1 MKITAIK
8 QQVKRPDRYSFFVE
22 GKYAFSLS
30 ENALLESGLTSGKEL
45 SKEELATYKQ
55 LSQDDKLYNRALRY
69 IALRPRSTWEM
80 ETYLDRKGAS
90 PALIEQILNKLTK
103 LDLLNDRKIAQA
115 FVNDRRLLRP
125 TSRRKLMA
133 ELRKKR
139 IPDEIIQSALGS
151 EESDEQSALKS
162 VIVTKRR
169 QTKYQDDL
177 KLMQYLARQGFMYD
191 DIKHAMQESEA
202 E

>member
-8 QQVKRPDRYSFFVE
+8 QQVKRIDRYSLFIDE
-22 GKYAFSLS
+22 KYAFSLS
-30 ENALLESGLTSGKEL
+30 ENALLESGLSSGVEL
-45 SKEELATYKQ
+45 SKEEVEKYKQ
-55 LSQDDKLYNRALRY
+55 LSQDDKLYGRALRY
-69 IALRPRSTWEM
+69 IALRPRSAWEM

-103 LDLLNDRKIAQA
+103 FDLLNDVKLAQS

-125 TSRRKLMA
+125 TSRRKLIA

-139 IPDEIIQSALGS
+139 IPDEIVQSAIGT
-151 EESDEQSALKS
+151 ETTDEQAALQH
-162 VIVTKRR
+162 IIETKRR

-177 KLMQYLARQGFMYD
+177 RLMQYLARQGFTYD
-191 DIKHAMQESEA
+191 DIKTALQKNKDA
-202 E
+202 